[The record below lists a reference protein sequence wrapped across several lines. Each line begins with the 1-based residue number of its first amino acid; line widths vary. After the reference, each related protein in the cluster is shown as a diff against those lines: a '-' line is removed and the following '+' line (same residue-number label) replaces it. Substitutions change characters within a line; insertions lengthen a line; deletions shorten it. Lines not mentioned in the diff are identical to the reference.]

1 MLTPATLK
9 MSVNKF
15 AFTRDN
21 NRDNNTILM
30 TETFETNGFN
40 DVAICARADYR
51 GLNRDISSKGE
62 R

>member
-15 AFTRDN
+15 AFT
-21 NRDNNTILM
+21 RDNNTILM

-51 GLNRDISSKGE
+51 ALNRDISSKGE